1 MYTLVYGLVGGVLGG
16 VLRSVLDP
24 NKVMVGGI
32 CASEFEGYA
41 LHALLGLIGGLL
53 VLFAGSV
60 GGGVFLF
67 ASLSGYVLADI
78 VDSLC
83 VIVLIFFSVA
93 NKKKRGHV

>member
-1 MYTLVYGLVGGVLGG
+1 MYILVYGLVGGVLGG
-16 VLRSVLDP
+16 VLRSILDP
-24 NKVMVGGI
+24 DKVMAGGI

-41 LHALLGLIGGLL
+41 THALLGLIGGLL

-60 GGGVFLF
+60 GEGVFLF

-83 VIVLIFFSVA
+83 AVVLSSLGVVK
-93 NKKKRGHV
+93 KKKRGNA